1 MDDATKSSII
11 GMVEKGVHLV
21 SRVRQTALASCFR
34 DQDTEAEGWAANMRR
49 DYGNDTNL
57 PHRHYTVQD
66 EAELSRTLAGE
77 PELQIRA
84 IPSHSSVTE
93 EEYEIFV
100 KQTKMWTSFIRYKVE
115 FPDANAAEFRAA
127 WPEESE
133 WEMKAVAEKSMLQ
146 VLTRCCGGLSMDLD
160 RERAKLDD

>member
-1 MDDATKSSII
+1 LPA
-11 GMVEKGVHLV
+11 V
-21 SRVRQTALASCFR
+21 SAIRIPKPRV
-34 DQDTEAEGWAANMRR
+34 GAANMRR
-49 DYGNDTNL
+49 VYGNDKNL

-77 PELQIRA
+77 PELQTTA
-84 IPSHSSVTE
+84 NPSDSSVTQ
-93 EEYEIFV
+93 EEYERFV
-100 KQTKMWTSFIRYKVE
+100 KQTRMWTSFIRYKVE

-133 WEMKAVAEKSMLQ
+133 WERNAVAEKSMLQ

-160 RERAKLDD
+160 RERARLDS